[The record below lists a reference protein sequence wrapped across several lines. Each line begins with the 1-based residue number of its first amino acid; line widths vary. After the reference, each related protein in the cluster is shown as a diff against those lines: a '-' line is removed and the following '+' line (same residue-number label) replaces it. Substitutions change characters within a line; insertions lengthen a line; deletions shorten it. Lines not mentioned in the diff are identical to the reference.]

1 MLTPRI
7 KQIRK
12 KLGMTQAKLS
22 DYLTKS
28 KKLYISRE
36 TIAKYERGISYPSSE
51 MIDKLA
57 SALDV
62 SSYYLAG
69 KGIQESEI
77 DNSLTDLL
85 HNTYFCNYQRSYP
98 EYLEILSNLQ
108 SFINRYLH
116 FLVQTSGYLSPT
128 EIDTLNPHTFYRNS
142 LPKNSPRNLIGDVSK
157 KAIKNHFPRF
167 KDVDEFWLEKF
178 NFLYSD
184 KNFQETLVGSTNE
197 EFIVLV
203 TKKIEKQ
210 YNLESEQ
217 RNTEV
222 LIAFVDEFSEKT
234 NHDVAKWQSG
244 SINKEKV
251 IENLDIRLKHLT
263 DFIQHSGFGKND
275 KSEQ

>member
-1 MLTPRI
+1 MLIPRI

-36 TIAKYERGISYPSSE
+36 TIAKYESGIIYPSSE

-57 SALDV
+57 SALNV

-69 KGIQESEI
+69 KGMQESEI

-85 HNTYFCNYQRSYP
+85 HNTYFYNYQRTYP
-98 EYLEILSNLQ
+98 KYLEILNILQ
-108 SFINRYLH
+108 SFIQNHLN

-128 EIDTLNPHTFYRNS
+128 EIDTLNPHTFYRDA
-142 LPKNSPRNLIGDVSK
+142 LPKNSPSNLIGDVNK
-157 KAIKNHFPRF
+157 KAIENHFPRF
-167 KDVDEFWLEKF
+167 KYVDEFWIEKF
-178 NFLYSD
+178 NFLYID
-184 KNFQETLVGSTNE
+184 TDFREELIGSTNE

-203 TKKIEKQ
+203 TKRIEKQ
-210 YNLESEQ
+210 YNLESER

-222 LIAFVDEFSEKT
+222 LIEFVDKFSENT

-244 SINKEKV
+244 SISKKEV
-251 IENLDIRLKHLT
+251 IKNLDIRLKHLT
-263 DFIQHSGFGKND
+263 NFIQHSDFGNED
-275 KSEQ
+275 KSE